1 MPGPRVRLAS
11 LDHFWIA
18 LHGRGG
24 SLHPRPEELPAP
36 AGLFQH
42 RPQRHH
48 GARARFRR
56 AFGHPGN
63 VAPHDIPFRDQA
75 PHVFLRRKCAATPE
89 DRSVPKGERRI
100 DSLHAIKWS
109 GFPYGDSR
117 SHWIPSFQPVPE
129 RVHYSARWLHRRL
142 FRPRDPLHFLSR
154 TDFCRL
160 PRPYRESG
168 SRRGSR
174 PSSGR
179 DLQMEKDLGRWF
191 DGGDCRDGL
200 LDTCSLV
207 SIDSRCSGH
216 RGGWMMAD
224 TTSPMFEALQQQFGA
239 RREASPAGRMDEVYL
254 LLAGPDVRPITDYL
268 RGQFGAR
275 LVLLFAEDRRSSE
288 GVFFNYYVF
297 EQQGSAQYLMV
308 KAPVRPDHLEFPSL
322 SAELPSVN
330 WQEREI
336 QDWFGLKAVGHPN
349 PRRVALH
356 DNWPEVYPL
365 RKDFPLE
372 TVLPPFE
379 GERHIY
385 RPAFGEGVLQVPVG
399 PVHAGIIEP
408 GHFNFA
414 VAGEPILY
422 LQLRMFYTHKGTEK
436 LFEKL
441 PIHKAVFLAES
452 ISGDSRSSHGTA
464 FCQAIERAAQIE
476 VPLQALVMRT
486 ILLELERVCNHVA
499 DIGAIATDVGFVVAN
514 AHASRLKETMVT
526 LNEQLTGSRLLRGIV
541 CVGGVRLGWN
551 AAQLDTLRSTV
562 DAFASEFQDLIALI
576 DSSESTRDRLEQ
588 TGVLRPEKAKDL
600 GIVGVAGRASGM
612 DLDTRRDH
620 PYAAYGRYSFRVP
633 VYHVG
638 DVSHRLQV
646 RVDEVNE
653 SLGII
658 RSAANESLDGD
669 FRAKVPPIPADRCA
683 LSAVEGW
690 RGEIIH
696 WIRTGANNHLERC
709 KIKDPSLNNWPA
721 LVEAV
726 QGNII
731 ADFPVINK
739 SFNLSYSGT
748 DR

>member
-1 MPGPRVRLAS
+1 MSTFFEDLQQKFGAQIQSISAERE
-11 LDHFWIA
+11 
-18 LHGRGG
+18 
-24 SLHPRPEELPAP
+24 EELY
-36 AGLFQH
+36 LF
-42 RPQRHH
+42 
-48 GARARFRR
+48 
-56 AFGHPGN
+56 
-63 VAPHDIPFRDQA
+63 
-75 PHVFLRRKCAATPE
+75 L
-89 DRSVPKGERRI
+89 
-100 DSLHAIKWS
+100 
-109 GFPYGDSR
+109 GD
-117 SHWIPSFQPVPE
+117 
-129 RVHYSARWLHRRL
+129 
-142 FRPRDPLHFLSR
+142 
-154 TDFCRL
+154 
-160 PRPYRESG
+160 
-168 SRRGSR
+168 
-174 PSSGR
+174 
-179 DLQMEKDLGRWF
+179 
-191 DGGDCRDGL
+191 
-200 LDTCSLV
+200 
-207 SIDSRCSGH
+207 
-216 RGGWMMAD
+216 
-224 TTSPMFEALQQQFGA
+224 
-239 RREASPAGRMDEVYL
+239 
-254 LLAGPDVRPITDYL
+254 PDVRALTDYL
-268 RGQFGAR
+268 RSEFEAR
-275 LVLLFAEDRRSSE
+275 LVTVFGEDRRLAE

-297 EQQGSAQYLMV
+297 ERKGDTRYLIV
-308 KAPVRPDHLEFPSL
+308 RAPVPADHPEFPSL
-322 SAELPSVN
+322 SAQLPAVN

-356 DNWPEVYPL
+356 DNWPDVHPL

-385 RPAFGEGVLQVPVG
+385 RPALGEGVFQVPVG
-399 PVHAGIIEP
+399 PVHAGTIEP

-441 PIHKAVFLAES
+441 PIPKAVFLAES
-452 ISGDSRSSHGTA
+452 ISGDSSFSHGTA

-476 VPLQALVMRT
+476 VPLRALIMRT
-486 ILLELERVCNHVA
+486 ILLELERICNHVA

-514 AHASRLKETMVT
+514 AHASRLKEMLVT
-526 LNEQLTGSRLLRGIV
+526 LNENLTGNRLLRGMI
-541 CVGGVRLGWN
+541 CVGGVRRAWDAVQLVSLR
-551 AAQLDTLRSTV
+551 AAI

-576 DSSESTRDRLEQ
+576 DSSESTRDRLEL

-612 DLDTRRDH
+612 DLDVRRDH

-633 VYHVG
+633 VYQIG
-638 DVSHRLQV
+638 DVSHRMQV

-653 SLGII
+653 SLGIL
-658 RSAANESLDGD
+658 RNAAVESLHGE
-669 FRAKVPPIPADRCA
+669 FCAQVPPIPADRCA

-696 WIRTGANNHLERC
+696 WIRTGPDNHLERC
-709 KIKDPSLNNWPA
+709 KINDPSLNNWPA